1 MKVIF
6 CWLYNQWLSK
16 AVDQKTDPLVVAL
29 DWSLGSSCK
38 YCMAVRALMFGIGL
52 GLFNVFGLVLMALA
66 VLMTFGER
74 SWLCELPKE

>member
-29 DWSLGSSCK
+29 DWALGSSCK

-66 VLMTFGER
+66 VLMTLGER
-74 SWLCELPKE
+74 SWLCELLKE

>member
-1 MKVIF
+1 VKTLF

-29 DWSLGSSCK
+29 DWAFGSECK

-52 GLFNVFGLVLMALA
+52 GLFDLFGLVLMALS
-66 VLMTFGER
+66 LLLTLGER
-74 SWLCELPKE
+74 HWLCDLKE